1 MYCSVTNLHLR
12 ITDKWIST
20 IYYWAVDNPHWLR
33 EVERQRPWAI
43 NVWWGIVGKKLIGP
57 YFIDNTLNGEKY
69 RNFLVEQLPLLLEE
83 LPLSERMT
91 LWYQHD
97 GCPAHHSLIAREIL
111 DRKFNGRWI
120 GRGGPVNWP
129 ARSPDLTAPDFFLWG
144 YLKEIVYRDVPTTRD
159 DMINRIRNACGQ
171 IDEDLL
177 LRVCRSFLGQIQRC
191 IEAEGHHFEYLLK

>member
-1 MYCSVTNLHLR
+1 MSG
-12 ITDKWIST
+12 
-20 IYYWAVDNPHWLR
+20 
-33 EVERQRPWAI
+33 
-43 NVWWGIVGKKLIGP
+43 GIVGKKLIDP
-57 YFIDNTLNGEKY
+57 YFIDDTLNGEKY
-69 RNFLVEQLPLLLEE
+69 RNFLVEQLPLILEE

-159 DMINRIRNACGQ
+159 DMINQIRNACRQ

-177 LRVCRSFLGQIQRC
+177 LRVCRSFLGRIQRC
-191 IEAEGHHFEYLLK
+191 IEAEGHHFEHLLK